1 MEQRLHKRFAII
13 KRNNNNDDDDE
24 LNGKSKKERV

>member
-24 LNGKSKKERV
+24 LNGKSKRERF

>member
-24 LNGKSKKERV
+24 LNGKSKRERV